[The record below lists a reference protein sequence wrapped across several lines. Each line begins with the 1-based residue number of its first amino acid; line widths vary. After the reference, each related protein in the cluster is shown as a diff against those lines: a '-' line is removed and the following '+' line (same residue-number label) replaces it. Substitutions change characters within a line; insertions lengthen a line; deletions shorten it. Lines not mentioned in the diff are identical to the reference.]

1 MGLKNQRGCNMN
13 SKGLFLDRGI
23 IAMILILCILP
34 FILQNSFH
42 YEIAIMCMLNAV
54 ICIGLNMLVG
64 YTGQISLGHGA
75 FAGLGAYVSVILS
88 TTFEFDPVL
97 SIIISCI
104 VLAVLAYLISKPILK
119 LEGHYLAMG
128 TLAVGIIISIV
139 LKNESELTG
148 GPDGMGVGGFHIL
161 GYVFEN
167 DMQWYVISA
176 ILLVFS
182 IWALQ
187 NVINSPFGRILRC
200 IRDSETAAK
209 AIGADVAYYKTYVFV
224 LSVVI
229 ATIAGSLYSYYS
241 GFISPEESGFSR
253 SIQLVVIIVFG
264 GLGRIYGAVF
274 GAIIITALPQFLTS
288 LHDYEHMV
296 FGAIIIFVM
305 IFMPKGIVSI
315 FDHLKKDKI

>member
-1 MGLKNQRGCNMN
+1 MGN
-13 SKGLFLDRGI
+13 KGVFLDRGI
-23 IAMILILCILP
+23 VTTIIILSVIP
-34 FILQNSFH
+34 FLLQNSFH
-42 YEIAIMCMLNAV
+42 YEVAIMCMFNAV

-75 FAGLGAYVSVILS
+75 FAGLGAYVAVILS
-88 TTFEFDPVL
+88 TSFEFDPVL

-104 VLAVLAYLISKPILK
+104 VLAVLAFFVSKPVLK
-119 LEGHYLAMG
+119 LEGHYLAMA

-139 LKNESELTG
+139 LTNESQLTG
-148 GPDGMGVGGFHIL
+148 GPDGMGVSQFHIL
-161 GYVFEN
+161 GYVFED
-167 DMQWYVISA
+167 DMQWYVLAA

-187 NVINSPFGRILRC
+187 NVVNSPFGRILRC

-209 AIGADVAYYKTYVFV
+209 AIGADVPYYKTYVFV
-224 LSVVI
+224 ISVVI
-229 ATIAGSLYSYYS
+229 ATLAGSLYTYYS
-241 GFISPEESGFSR
+241 GFISPEQSGFMR
-253 SIQLVVIIVFG
+253 SIELVVMIVFG

-296 FGAIIIFVM
+296 YGAIIIFVM

-315 FDHLKKDKI
+315 FDTLKVKKDEL

>member
-1 MGLKNQRGCNMN
+1 MGN
-13 SKGLFLDRGI
+13 KGVFLDRGI
-23 IAMILILCILP
+23 VTTIVVLCLIP
-34 FILQNSFH
+34 FLLQNSFH

-75 FAGLGAYVSVILS
+75 FAGLGAYVAVVLS

-97 SIIISCI
+97 SIIISVI
-104 VLAVLAYLISKPILK
+104 VLAALAFFISKPVLK
-119 LEGHYLAMG
+119 LEGHYLAMA

-139 LKNESELTG
+139 LTNEDELTG
-148 GPDGMGVGGFHIL
+148 GPDGMGVSEFHIL

-167 DMQWYVISA
+167 DIQWYILSA
-176 ILLVFS
+176 IFLVFS

-187 NVINSPFGRILRC
+187 NVVNSPFGRILRC

-209 AIGADVAYYKTYVFV
+209 AIGADVPYYKTYVFV
-224 LSVVI
+224 ISVVI
-229 ATIAGSLYSYYS
+229 ATIAGSLYSYYT
-241 GFISPEESGFSR
+241 GFISPEESGFMR
-253 SIQLVVIIVFG
+253 SIELVVMIVFG

-274 GAIIITALPQFLTS
+274 GAIIITALPQFLTF

-305 IFMPKGIVSI
+305 IFMPKGIVSL
-315 FDHLKKDKI
+315 FDVLKVKKPEPKKDNS

>member
-1 MGLKNQRGCNMN
+1 MGQKNRQECNMG
-13 SKGLFLDRGI
+13 KGLFLDRGI
-23 IAMILILCILP
+23 IIMILILSILP
-34 FILQNSFH
+34 FILQNGFH
-42 YEIAIMCMLNAV
+42 YEIAIMCILNAV

-88 TTFEFDPVL
+88 TTYGFDPVL

-104 VLAVLAYLISKPILK
+104 VLAILAYFISKPILK

-139 LKNESELTG
+139 LSNEADLTG
-148 GPDGMGVGGFHIL
+148 GPDGMSVGEFNIL

-167 DMQWYVISA
+167 DIQWYVISS

-187 NVINSPFGRILRC
+187 NVIHSPFGRILRC

-209 AIGADVAYYKTYVFV
+209 AIGADVPYYKTYVFV

-253 SIQLVVIIVFG
+253 SIELVVMIVFG

-274 GAIIITALPQFLTS
+274 GAVIITALPQLLTS
-288 LHDYEHMV
+288 LHDYENMV

-305 IFMPKGIVSI
+305 IFMPKGIVSV
-315 FDHLKKDKI
+315 FDFLKKDKA

>member
-1 MGLKNQRGCNMN
+1 MEN
-13 SKGLFLDRGI
+13 KGLFLDRGI
-23 IAMILILCILP
+23 VLTIIILCIVP
-34 FILQNSFH
+34 FLLQNSFH

-75 FAGLGAYVSVILS
+75 FAGLGAYVAVILS
-88 TTFEFDPVL
+88 TTYSFDPVI
-97 SIIISCI
+97 SILVASV
-104 VLAVLAYLISKPILK
+104 VLAVIAYFISKPILK

-139 LKNESELTG
+139 LTNEDQFTG
-148 GPDGMGVGGFHIL
+148 GPDGMGVGDFHIF

-167 DMQWYVISA
+167 DIQWYVLSA
-176 ILLVFS
+176 MFLIFS

-187 NVINSPFGRILRC
+187 NVVNSPFGRILRC

-209 AIGADVAYYKTYVFV
+209 SIGANVPYYKTYVFV
-224 LSVVI
+224 ISVVI
-229 ATIAGSLYSYYS
+229 ATVAGSLSSYYT
-241 GFISPEESGFSR
+241 GFISPDGSGFMR
-253 SIQLVVIIVFG
+253 SIELIVMIVFG
-264 GLGRIYGAVF
+264 GLGRIYGAVI
-274 GAIIITALPQFLTS
+274 GAVIITALPQFLTF
-288 LHDYEHMV
+288 LHDYEQMV

-315 FDHLKKDKI
+315 FDVLKVKKKKEIKKENS

>member
-1 MGLKNQRGCNMN
+1 MRN
-13 SKGLFLDRGI
+13 KGLFLDKGI
-23 IAMILILCILP
+23 VLMIVILCILP
-34 FILQNSFH
+34 MLLQNSFH
-42 YEIAIMCMLNAV
+42 YEIAITSMLNAV

-64 YTGQISLGHGA
+64 YAGQISLGHGA
-75 FAGLGAYVSVILS
+75 FTGLGAYVAVILS
-88 TTFEFDPVL
+88 TTFHFDPVL
-97 SIIISCI
+97 SIVISCI
-104 VLAVLAYLISKPILK
+104 VLATLAFLISKPILK

-128 TLAVGIIISIV
+128 TLAVGIIISLV
-139 LKNESELTG
+139 LTNQSDLTG
-148 GPDGMGVGGFHIL
+148 GPDGMGVSQFSIF

-176 ILLVFS
+176 FLLVFS

-187 NVINSPFGRILRC
+187 NVIHSPFGRILRC

-209 AIGADVAYYKTYVFV
+209 SIGADVPYYKTYVFV

-229 ATIAGSLYSYYS
+229 ATIAGSLYTYYS
-241 GFISPEESGFSR
+241 GFISPADSSFTR
-253 SIQLVVIIVFG
+253 SIQLVVMIVFG

-274 GAIIITALPQFLTS
+274 GAVIITALPQLLTS
-288 LHDYEHMV
+288 LHDYQQMV

-315 FDHLKKDKI
+315 FDRFRKEEV

>member
-1 MGLKNQRGCNMN
+1 MG
-13 SKGLFLDRGI
+13 KGLFLDRGI
-23 IAMILILCILP
+23 IIMILILCILP
-34 FILQNSFH
+34 FILQNGFH
-42 YEIAIMCMLNAV
+42 YEIAIMCILNAV

-75 FAGLGAYVSVILS
+75 FAGLGAYVSVVLS
-88 TTFEFDPVL
+88 TTYEFDPVL

-104 VLAVLAYLISKPILK
+104 VLAILAYFISKPILK

-139 LKNESELTG
+139 LSNEADLTG
-148 GPDGMGVGGFHIL
+148 GPDGMSVGEFNIL

-167 DMQWYVISA
+167 DIQWYIISS

-187 NVINSPFGRILRC
+187 NVIHSPFGRILRC

-209 AIGADVAYYKTYVFV
+209 AIGADVSYYKTYVFV

-253 SIQLVVIIVFG
+253 SIELVVMIVFG

-274 GAIIITALPQFLTS
+274 GAVFITALPQFLTS
-288 LHDYEHMV
+288 LHDYENMV

-305 IFMPKGIVSI
+305 IFMPKGIVSV
-315 FDHLKKDKI
+315 FDFLKKDKA

>member
-1 MGLKNQRGCNMN
+1 MGN
-13 SKGLFLDRGI
+13 KGLFLDRGI
-23 IAMILILCILP
+23 LTTIVILCVLP

-75 FAGLGAYVSVILS
+75 FAGLGAYIAVVLS
-88 TTFEFDPVL
+88 TTYEFDPVL

-104 VLAVLAYLISKPILK
+104 ILAFLAYFISKPILK

-139 LKNESELTG
+139 LTNESDITG
-148 GPDGMGVGGFHIL
+148 GPDGMGVGSFHIL

-167 DMQWYVISA
+167 DIQWYVISA

-182 IWALQ
+182 IWSLQ
-187 NVINSPFGRILRC
+187 NIINSPFGRILRC

-209 AIGADVAYYKTYVFV
+209 AIGADVSYYKTYVFI
-224 LSVVI
+224 LSVII

-241 GFISPEESGFSR
+241 GFISPEESGFTR
-253 SIQLVVIIVFG
+253 SIHLVVMIVFG
-264 GLGRIYGAVF
+264 GLGRLYGAVF
-274 GAIIITALPQFLTS
+274 GAIIITALPQLLTS

-315 FDHLKKDKI
+315 FDGFKKGKS

>member
-1 MGLKNQRGCNMN
+1 MN
-13 SKGLFLDRGI
+13 KGLFLDRGI
-23 IAMILILCILP
+23 IIMIAILCILP

-42 YEIAIMCMLNAV
+42 YEIAIMCILNAV

-88 TTFEFDPVL
+88 TNYEFDPVL
-97 SIIISCI
+97 SILIACI
-104 VLAVLAYLISKPILK
+104 ALAILAYLVSKPILK

-128 TLAVGIIISIV
+128 TLAIGIIISIV
-139 LKNESELTG
+139 LSNEGDFTG
-148 GPDGMGVGGFHIL
+148 GPDGMSVSEFHIL
-161 GYVFEN
+161 GYVFEE
-167 DMQWYVISA
+167 DMQWYVISS

-209 AIGADVAYYKTYVFV
+209 AIGADVPYYKTYVFV

-241 GFISPEESGFSR
+241 GFISPEESGFTR
-253 SIQLVVIIVFG
+253 SIELVVMIVFG

-274 GAIIITALPQFLTS
+274 GAIIITALPQLLTA

-315 FDHLKKDKI
+315 FDNFKKDEA

>member
-1 MGLKNQRGCNMN
+1 MGN
-13 SKGLFLDRGI
+13 KGIFLDRGI
-23 IAMILILCILP
+23 VTTIVILCVIP
-34 FILQNSFH
+34 FLLQNSFH

-75 FAGLGAYVSVILS
+75 FAGLGAYVAVILS
-88 TTFEFDPVL
+88 TTYEFDPVL
-97 SIIISCI
+97 SILIASV
-104 VLAVLAYLISKPILK
+104 VLAIIAYFVSKPILK

-139 LKNESELTG
+139 LNNEDQLTG
-148 GPDGMGVGGFHIL
+148 GPDGMGVSDFHIL

-167 DMQWYVISA
+167 DIQWYILSA
-176 ILLVFS
+176 IFLVFS

-209 AIGADVAYYKTYVFV
+209 AVGADVAYYKTYVFV
-224 LSVVI
+224 ISVVI
-229 ATIAGSLYSYYS
+229 ATVAGSLYSYYT
-241 GFISPEESGFSR
+241 GFISPEESGFTR
-253 SIQLVVIIVFG
+253 SIELVVMIVFG
-264 GLGRIYGAVF
+264 GLGRIYGAVI
-274 GAIIITALPQFLTS
+274 GAVIITALPQFLTV

-315 FDHLKKDKI
+315 FDVLKVDKKKEVKKDNS

>member
-1 MGLKNQRGCNMN
+1 MGN
-13 SKGLFLDRGI
+13 KGIFLDRGI
-23 IAMILILCILP
+23 VATIVILCVIP
-34 FILQNSFH
+34 FLLQNSFH

-75 FAGLGAYVSVILS
+75 FAGLGAYVAVILS
-88 TTFEFDPVL
+88 TSFEFDPVI
-97 SIIISCI
+97 SILIASV
-104 VLAVLAYLISKPILK
+104 VLAIIAYFISKPILK
-119 LEGHYLAMG
+119 LEDHYLAMG

-139 LKNESELTG
+139 LNNEDQLTG
-148 GPDGMGVGGFHIL
+148 GPDGMSVSEFNIL

-167 DMQWYVISA
+167 DIQWYILSA
-176 ILLVFS
+176 MFLVFS

-209 AIGADVAYYKTYVFV
+209 AIGADVPYYKTYVFV
-224 LSVVI
+224 ISVVI
-229 ATIAGSLYSYYS
+229 ATVAGSLYSYYT

-253 SIQLVVIIVFG
+253 SIELVVMIVFG

-274 GAIIITALPQFLTS
+274 GAIIITALPQFLTI

-315 FDHLKKDKI
+315 FDVLKVNKKKEVKKDNA

>member
-1 MGLKNQRGCNMN
+1 MEN
-13 SKGLFLDRGI
+13 KGVFLDRGI
-23 IAMILILCILP
+23 ITTIVILSILP
-34 FILQNSFH
+34 FLLQNSFH

-75 FAGLGAYVSVILS
+75 FAGLGAYVAVILS

-97 SIIISCI
+97 SILFATV
-104 VLAVLAYLISKPILK
+104 VLAVIAYFISKPILK

-139 LKNESELTG
+139 LTNEDQLTG
-148 GPDGMGVGGFHIL
+148 GPDGMGVSDFHIL

-167 DMQWYVISA
+167 DMQWYILSA
-176 ILLVFS
+176 IFMVFS

-187 NVINSPFGRILRC
+187 NVVNSPFGRILRC

-209 AIGADVAYYKTYVFV
+209 SIGADVPYYKTYVFV
-224 LSVVI
+224 ISVVI
-229 ATIAGSLYSYYS
+229 ATVAGSFYSYYT
-241 GFISPEESGFSR
+241 GFISPEEAGFMR
-253 SIQLVVIIVFG
+253 SIELVVMIVFG
-264 GLGRIYGAVF
+264 GLGRIYGAVI
-274 GAIIITALPQFLTS
+274 GAIIITALPQFLTF

-315 FDHLKKDKI
+315 FDGLKTTSKKEINKDNS

>member
-1 MGLKNQRGCNMN
+1 MEN
-13 SKGLFLDRGI
+13 KGVFLDRGI
-23 IAMILILCILP
+23 VTTIIILSVIP
-34 FILQNSFH
+34 FLLQNSFQ
-42 YEIAIMCMLNAV
+42 YEVAIMCMFNAV

-75 FAGLGAYVSVILS
+75 FAGLGAYVAVILS

-97 SIIISCI
+97 SIIIACI
-104 VLAVLAYLISKPILK
+104 VLAALAFFVSKPVLK
-119 LEGHYLAMG
+119 LEGHYLAMA

-139 LKNESELTG
+139 LTNESELTG
-148 GPDGMGVGGFHIL
+148 GPDGMGVSQFHIL

-167 DMQWYVISA
+167 DMQWYVLA
-176 ILLVFS
+176 AVLLVFS

-187 NVINSPFGRILRC
+187 NVVNSPFGRILRC

-209 AIGADVAYYKTYVFV
+209 SIGADVPYYKTYVFV
-224 LSVVI
+224 ISVVI
-229 ATIAGSLYSYYS
+229 ATLAGSLYTYYS
-241 GFISPEESGFSR
+241 GFISPEQSGFMR
-253 SIQLVVIIVFG
+253 SIQLVVMIVFG

-296 FGAIIIFVM
+296 YGAIIIFVM

-315 FDHLKKDKI
+315 FDALKVKKDQL

>member
-1 MGLKNQRGCNMN
+1 MGN
-13 SKGLFLDRGI
+13 KGVFLDRGI
-23 IAMILILCILP
+23 VTTIVVLCLIP
-34 FILQNSFH
+34 FLLQNSFH

-75 FAGLGAYVSVILS
+75 FAGLGAYVAVVLS

-97 SIIISCI
+97 SIIVSVI
-104 VLAVLAYLISKPILK
+104 VLAALAFFISKPVLK
-119 LEGHYLAMG
+119 LEGHYLAMA

-139 LKNESELTG
+139 LTNEDELTG
-148 GPDGMGVGGFHIL
+148 GPDGMGVSEFHIL

-167 DMQWYVISA
+167 DIQWYILSA
-176 ILLVFS
+176 IFLVFS

-187 NVINSPFGRILRC
+187 NVVNSPFGRILRC

-209 AIGADVAYYKTYVFV
+209 AIGADVPYYKTYVFV
-224 LSVVI
+224 ISVVI
-229 ATIAGSLYSYYS
+229 ATIAGSLYSYYT
-241 GFISPEESGFSR
+241 GFISPEESGFMR
-253 SIQLVVIIVFG
+253 SIELVVMIVFG

-274 GAIIITALPQFLTS
+274 GAIIITALPQFLTF

-305 IFMPKGIVSI
+305 IFMPKGIVSL
-315 FDHLKKDKI
+315 FDVLKVEKKEPKKDNT

>member
-1 MGLKNQRGCNMN
+1 MGN
-13 SKGLFLDRGI
+13 KGVFLDRGI
-23 IAMILILCILP
+23 VTTIIILCVIP
-34 FILQNSFH
+34 FLLQNSFH

-75 FAGLGAYVSVILS
+75 FAGLGAYVAVILS

-97 SIIISCI
+97 SIIISVV
-104 VLAVLAYLISKPILK
+104 VLAVLAFLISKPVLK
-119 LEGHYLAMG
+119 LEGHYLAMA
-128 TLAVGIIISIV
+128 TLAVGIIISLV
-139 LKNESELTG
+139 LRNEDQLTG
-148 GPDGMGVGGFHIL
+148 GPDGMSVSQFHIL

-167 DMQWYVISA
+167 DMQWYVLSA
-176 ILLVFS
+176 IFLVFS

-187 NVINSPFGRILRC
+187 NVVNSPFGRILRC

-209 AIGADVAYYKTYVFV
+209 AIGADVPYYKTYVFV
-224 LSVVI
+224 ISVVI
-229 ATIAGSLYSYYS
+229 ATIAGSLYSYYT
-241 GFISPEESGFSR
+241 GFISPEESGFMR
-253 SIQLVVIIVFG
+253 SIQLVVMIVFG

-274 GAIIITALPQFLTS
+274 GAIIITALPQFLTF
-288 LHDYEHMV
+288 LHDYEQMV

-315 FDHLKKDKI
+315 FDTLKVDKTELKKKDNA

>member
-1 MGLKNQRGCNMN
+1 MGN
-13 SKGLFLDRGI
+13 KGVFLDRGI
-23 IAMILILCILP
+23 ITTIIILSLIP
-34 FILQNSFH
+34 FLLQNSFH
-42 YEIAIMCMLNAV
+42 YEVAIMCMFNAI

-64 YTGQISLGHGA
+64 YAGQISLGHGA
-75 FAGLGAYVSVILS
+75 FAGLGAYVAVILS
-88 TTFEFDPVL
+88 TTYELDPML
-97 SIIISCI
+97 SIIIACI
-104 VLAVLAYLISKPILK
+104 ALALLAFFVSKPVLK
-119 LEGHYLAMG
+119 LEGHYLAMA

-139 LKNESELTG
+139 LTNESQLTG
-148 GPDGMGVGGFHIL
+148 GPDGMGVGQFHIL

-167 DMQWYVISA
+167 DIQWYVLAA

-187 NVINSPFGRILRC
+187 NVVNSPFGRILRC

-209 AIGADVAYYKTYVFV
+209 AIGADVPYYKTFVFV

-229 ATIAGSLYSYYS
+229 ATIAGSLYSYYT
-241 GFISPEESGFSR
+241 GFISPEQSGFMR
-253 SIQLVVIIVFG
+253 SIELVVMIVFG

-288 LHDYEHMV
+288 FHDYEHMI

-315 FDHLKKDKI
+315 FDTLRVKKEEL

>member
-1 MGLKNQRGCNMN
+1 MMKNRGI
-13 SKGLFLDRGI
+13 FLDRGI
-23 IAMILILCILP
+23 IIMIVALSILP
-34 FILQNSFH
+34 LLLDNSFH
-42 YEIAIMCMLNAV
+42 YEIAITCMLNAV
-54 ICIGLNMLVG
+54 ICIGLNMLTG

-88 TTFEFDPVL
+88 TTYGVDVVL
-97 SIIISCI
+97 SILIS
-104 VLAVLAYLISKPILK
+104 VLILAILAFFISKPILK

-128 TLAVGIIISIV
+128 TLAVGIIISLV
-139 LKNESELTG
+139 LTNEDGFTG
-148 GPDGMGVGGFHIL
+148 GPDGMGVSEFNIL

-167 DMQWYVISA
+167 DMQWYVLSA
-176 ILLVFS
+176 IFLVFS

-200 IRDSETAAK
+200 IRDSEVAAK
-209 AIGADVAYYKTYVFV
+209 SIGADVPYYKTFVFV
-224 LSVVI
+224 ISVII
-229 ATIAGSLYSYYS
+229 ASLAGSLYAYYT
-241 GFISPEESGFSR
+241 GFISPDEASFTR
-253 SIQLVVIIVFG
+253 SIELVVMIVVG

-305 IFMPKGIVSI
+305 IFMPKGVVSL
-315 FDHLKKDKI
+315 FDVFKRKRA

>member
-1 MGLKNQRGCNMN
+1 MGN
-13 SKGLFLDRGI
+13 KGVFLDRGI
-23 IAMILILCILP
+23 VTTIVVLCLIP
-34 FILQNSFH
+34 FLLQNSFH

-75 FAGLGAYVSVILS
+75 FAGLGAYVAVVLS

-97 SIIISCI
+97 SIIISVI
-104 VLAVLAYLISKPILK
+104 VLAALAFFISKPVLK
-119 LEGHYLAMG
+119 LEGHYLAMA

-139 LKNESELTG
+139 LTNEDELTG
-148 GPDGMGVGGFHIL
+148 GPDGMGVSEFHIL

-167 DMQWYVISA
+167 DIQWYILSA
-176 ILLVFS
+176 IFLVFS

-187 NVINSPFGRILRC
+187 NVVNSPFGRILRC

-209 AIGADVAYYKTYVFV
+209 AIGADVPYYKTYVFV
-224 LSVVI
+224 ISVVI
-229 ATIAGSLYSYYS
+229 ATIAGSLYSYYT
-241 GFISPEESGFSR
+241 GFISPEESGFMR
-253 SIQLVVIIVFG
+253 SIELVVMIVFG

-274 GAIIITALPQFLTS
+274 GAIIITALPQFLTF

-305 IFMPKGIVSI
+305 IFMPKGIVSL
-315 FDHLKKDKI
+315 FDVLKVKNQNQKG

>member
-1 MGLKNQRGCNMN
+1 MGN
-13 SKGLFLDRGI
+13 KGIFLDRGI
-23 IAMILILCILP
+23 VATIVILCVIP
-34 FILQNSFH
+34 FLLQNSFH

-75 FAGLGAYVSVILS
+75 FAGLGAYVAVILS
-88 TTFEFDPVL
+88 TSFEFDPVI
-97 SIIISCI
+97 SILIASV
-104 VLAVLAYLISKPILK
+104 VLAIIAYFISKPILK

-139 LKNESELTG
+139 LNNEDQLTG
-148 GPDGMGVGGFHIL
+148 GPDGMSVSEFNIL

-167 DMQWYVISA
+167 DIQWYILSA
-176 ILLVFS
+176 MFLVFS

-209 AIGADVAYYKTYVFV
+209 AIGADVPYYKTYVFV
-224 LSVVI
+224 ISVVI
-229 ATIAGSLYSYYS
+229 ATVAGSLYSYYT

-253 SIQLVVIIVFG
+253 SIELVVMIVFG

-274 GAIIITALPQFLTS
+274 GAIIITALPQFLTI

-315 FDHLKKDKI
+315 FDVLKVNKKKEVKKDNA

>member
-1 MGLKNQRGCNMN
+1 MGN
-13 SKGLFLDRGI
+13 KGVFLDRGI
-23 IAMILILCILP
+23 ITTIVILSVIP
-34 FILQNSFH
+34 FLLQNSFH

-75 FAGLGAYVSVILS
+75 FAGLGAYVAVILS

-97 SIIISCI
+97 SIIISAI
-104 VLAVLAYLISKPILK
+104 VLAALAFFISKPILK

-128 TLAVGIIISIV
+128 TLAVGIIISIF
-139 LKNESELTG
+139 LTNEDQLTG
-148 GPDGMGVGGFHIL
+148 GPDGMGVSEFNIL

-167 DMQWYVISA
+167 DMQWYVLSA
-176 ILLVFS
+176 VFLVFS

-187 NVINSPFGRILRC
+187 NVVNSPFGRILRC

-209 AIGADVAYYKTYVFV
+209 AIGADVPYYKTYVFV
-224 LSVVI
+224 ISVVI
-229 ATIAGSLYSYYS
+229 ATIAGSLYSYYT
-241 GFISPEESGFSR
+241 GFISPEESGFMR
-253 SIQLVVIIVFG
+253 SIELVVMIVFG
-264 GLGRIYGAVF
+264 GLGRIYGAVI
-274 GAIIITALPQFLTS
+274 GAIIITALPQFLTF

-315 FDHLKKDKI
+315 FDVLKVENKEAKKDNT

>member
-1 MGLKNQRGCNMN
+1 MGN
-13 SKGLFLDRGI
+13 KGVFLDRGI
-23 IAMILILCILP
+23 ITTIIVLTLIP
-34 FILQNSFH
+34 FLLQNSFH

-75 FAGLGAYVSVILS
+75 FAGLGAYVAVVLS

-97 SIIISCI
+97 SIIISVI
-104 VLAVLAYLISKPILK
+104 VLAALAFFISKPVLK
-119 LEGHYLAMG
+119 LEGHYLAMA

-139 LKNESELTG
+139 LTNEDQLTG
-148 GPDGMGVGGFHIL
+148 GPDGMGVSEFHIL

-167 DMQWYVISA
+167 DIQWYILSA
-176 ILLVFS
+176 VFLVFS

-187 NVINSPFGRILRC
+187 NVVNSPFGRILRC

-209 AIGADVAYYKTYVFV
+209 AIGADVPYYKTYVFV
-224 LSVVI
+224 ISVVI
-229 ATIAGSLYSYYS
+229 ATIAGSLYSYYT
-241 GFISPEESGFSR
+241 GFISPEESGFMR
-253 SIQLVVIIVFG
+253 SIELVVMIVFG

-274 GAIIITALPQFLTS
+274 GAIIITALPQFLTF

-305 IFMPKGIVSI
+305 IFMPKGIVSL
-315 FDHLKKDKI
+315 FDVLKVKKSEPKKDNS

>member
-1 MGLKNQRGCNMN
+1 MN
-13 SKGLFLDRGI
+13 NKGLFLDRGI
-23 IAMILILCILP
+23 VITIIILFILP
-34 FILQNSFH
+34 FLLQNSFH
-42 YEIAIMCMLNAV
+42 YEIAIMCMLNAI

-75 FAGLGAYVSVILS
+75 FAGLGAYVAVILS
-88 TTFEFDPVL
+88 TTYEFDPVL
-97 SIIISCI
+97 SIGIATI
-104 VLAVLAYLISKPILK
+104 VLAFIAYLVSKPILK

-139 LKNESELTG
+139 LNNESNFTG
-148 GPDGMGVGGFHIL
+148 GPDGMGVSQFNIL

-167 DMQWYVISA
+167 DIQWYILSA
-176 ILLVFS
+176 IFLVFS

-200 IRDSETAAK
+200 IRDSQTAAQ

-224 LSVVI
+224 ISVVI
-229 ATIAGSLYSYYS
+229 ATVAGSLYSYYS
-241 GFISPEESGFSR
+241 GFISPEESGFTR
-253 SIQLVVIIVFG
+253 SIELVVMIVFG
-264 GLGRIYGAVF
+264 GLGRIYGAVI
-274 GAIIITALPQFLTS
+274 GAIIITSLPQFLTF

-315 FDHLKKDKI
+315 FDNLTIKKIKFFKKDNK

>member
-1 MGLKNQRGCNMN
+1 MEN
-13 SKGLFLDRGI
+13 KGLFLDRGI
-23 IAMILILCILP
+23 ITMIIILCVIP
-34 FILQNSFH
+34 FLLQNSFH

-75 FAGLGAYVSVILS
+75 FAGLGAYVAVILS
-88 TTFEFDPVL
+88 TTYEFDPVL
-97 SIIISCI
+97 SILIASV
-104 VLAVLAYLISKPILK
+104 VLAIMAYFISKPILK

-128 TLAVGIIISIV
+128 TLAVGIIISII
-139 LKNESELTG
+139 LTNEDQLTG
-148 GPDGMGVGGFHIL
+148 GPDGMGVSEFNIL

-167 DMQWYVISA
+167 DIQWYVLSA
-176 ILLVFS
+176 MFLVFS

-187 NVINSPFGRILRC
+187 NVVHSPFGRILRC

-209 AIGADVAYYKTYVFV
+209 AIGADVPYYKTYVFV
-224 LSVVI
+224 ISVVI
-229 ATIAGSLYSYYS
+229 ATVAGSLYSYYT
-241 GFISPEESGFSR
+241 GFISPEESGFMR
-253 SIQLVVIIVFG
+253 SIELIVMIVFG
-264 GLGRIYGAVF
+264 GLGRIYGAVI
-274 GAIIITALPQFLTS
+274 GAIIITALPQFLTF

-315 FDHLKKDKI
+315 FDVLKYEKKKEIKKANS

>member
-1 MGLKNQRGCNMN
+1 MKN
-13 SKGLFLDRGI
+13 KGLFLDKGI
-23 IAMILILCILP
+23 ITMIGVLCVLP

-75 FAGLGAYVSVILS
+75 FAGLGAYVAVILS
-88 TTFEFDPVL
+88 TNYEFDPVL
-97 SIIISCI
+97 SILISCV
-104 VLAVLAYLISKPILK
+104 VLAILAFLVSKPILK
-119 LEGHYLAMG
+119 LEGHYLAMA

-139 LKNESELTG
+139 LTNEADFTG
-148 GPDGMGVGGFHIL
+148 GPDGMGVSEFNIL

-167 DMQWYVISA
+167 DIQWYVLSA

-209 AIGADVAYYKTYVFV
+209 AIGADVPYYKTYVFV

-229 ATIAGSLYSYYS
+229 ATIAGSLYSYFS
-241 GFISPEESGFSR
+241 GFISPGESGFMR
-253 SIQLVVIIVFG
+253 SIELVVMIVFG

-274 GAIIITALPQFLTS
+274 GAVIITALPQVLTS

-315 FDHLKKDKI
+315 FDGLKKDDA